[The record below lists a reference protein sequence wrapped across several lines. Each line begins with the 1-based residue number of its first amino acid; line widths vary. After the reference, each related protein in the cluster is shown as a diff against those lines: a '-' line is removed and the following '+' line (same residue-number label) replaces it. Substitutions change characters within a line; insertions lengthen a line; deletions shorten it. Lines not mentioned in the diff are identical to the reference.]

1 VPADTALVHSAE
13 AGDRRCPCNIARF
26 DEQDIGS
33 IHMQFRSACQDTVRR
48 RLLRAFGWAALSLAL
63 PFSPAAWASAP
74 RSISLYHTHTSE
86 RLSLVYYEDGE
97 YIADALASLNGL
109 LRDFRTGETCQFDA
123 ALFDQMHALNLACGE
138 GTYEVVSAYRSE
150 QTNRMLREQSKRVA
164 KDSLHV
170 RGRPSICAC
179 RVATRAACATRRW
192 RCGRAVSAT
201 TRART
206 SSTSTP
212 GRPLLVSAARCW
224 RARRAGKGRGSFSG

>member
-13 AGDRRCPCNIARF
+13 AGDRRCPCNIAHF

-33 IHMQFRSACQDTVRR
+33 IHMQFRSACQDSARR

-97 YIADALASLNGL
+97 YIADALASLNGM

-170 RGRPSICAC
+170 RGRAIDLRLSG
-179 RVATRAACATRRW
+179 RDTRRL
-192 RCGRAVSAT
+192 RDAALALRQGGVGYYPRSNFVHLDTGAVRS
-201 TRART
+201 
-206 SSTSTP
+206 
-212 GRPLLVSAARCW
+212 W
-224 RARRAGKGRGSFSG
+224 